1 MKNRLKY
8 LYKGVMILMDKSIEE
23 LRQKIYNDLKG
34 DYVGI
39 EKIVMEDENIFRIY
53 AEDDTL
59 WKIFED
65 MINEFKSIEFDSG
78 KGESHF
84 LNFR

>member
-1 MKNRLKY
+1 
-8 LYKGVMILMDKSIEE
+8 MDKSFEE

-78 KGESHF
+78 NGESHF
-84 LNFR
+84 LKIII

>member
-1 MKNRLKY
+1 
-8 LYKGVMILMDKSIEE
+8 MDKSIEE
-23 LRQKIYNDLKG
+23 LRQKIYNDLKE

-53 AEDDTL
+53 ADDDTL

-65 MINEFKSIEFDSG
+65 MINEFKSIEFDAG
-78 KGESHF
+78 NGESHF
-84 LNFR
+84 LKIII

>member
-1 MKNRLKY
+1 
-8 LYKGVMILMDKSIEE
+8 MDKSIEE

-84 LNFR
+84 LNIII